1 MKIILDNVM
10 PKNLES
16 VDHSSDSVWLNKIQ
30 LDTSDTVLSASSGKG
45 KTTFTH

>member
-16 VDHSSDSVWLNKIQ
+16 VDHSLDSVWLNKIQ
-30 LDTSDTVLSASSGKG
+30 LDISLNDFPIELPL
-45 KTTFTH
+45 